1 MIYDSSTILLT
12 QYVLVTQ
19 YNAYLL
25 CVIYDKVIL

>member
-1 MIYDSSTILLT
+1 MIYDSDTILLT

-25 CVIYDKVIL
+25 WYVIYD